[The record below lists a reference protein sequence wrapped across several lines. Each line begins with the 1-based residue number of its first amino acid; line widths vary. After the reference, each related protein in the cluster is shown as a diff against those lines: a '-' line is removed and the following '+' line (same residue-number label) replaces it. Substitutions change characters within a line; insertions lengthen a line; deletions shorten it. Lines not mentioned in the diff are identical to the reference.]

1 MDNELTYDLFSE
13 LNITIP
19 ADAVNFIKTFIEKA
33 NKDNNWLWSSTT
45 LPNTYILNTELRNID
60 CSSPINE
67 FVIDWGATLTILK
80 IPPNSH
86 VPWHIDI
93 SPFRRC
99 VINTPLTLYS
109 NSLTFV
115 TNAPTPDTNLCK
127 DIEYNTFKMPYH
139 LDKVYLLNS
148 QRYHSVFNFDNDI
161 RYVISFCS
169 EFLNYQEACKYFKDK
184 ELINRQW

>member
-19 ADAVNFIKTFIEKA
+19 TDAVNFIKTFIEKT
-33 NKDNNWLWSSTT
+33 NKNNNWLWSSTT
-45 LPNTYILNTELRNID
+45 LPNTYILNNELLNID
-60 CSSPINE
+60 FSPAINE
-67 FVIDWGATLTILK
+67 FVTDWSGTLTILK
-80 IPPNSH
+80 VPPNSY
-86 VPWHIDI
+86 VPWHIDVM
-93 SPFRRC
+93 PARKC
-99 VINTPLTLYS
+99 VINTPLRLYS
-109 NSLTFV
+109 KSLTFV
-115 TNAPTPDTNLCK
+115 TNAPSANPCK
-127 DIEYNTFKMPYH
+127 DIEYNTFKMPYL